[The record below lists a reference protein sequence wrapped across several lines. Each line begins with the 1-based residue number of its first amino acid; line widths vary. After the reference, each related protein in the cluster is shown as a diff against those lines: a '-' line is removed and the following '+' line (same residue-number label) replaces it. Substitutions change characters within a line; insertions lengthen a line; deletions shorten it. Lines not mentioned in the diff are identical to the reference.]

1 MSKAGTISAQAYVD
15 IQNLYASYNICSDAG
30 DAEGFA
36 GCFTEDGVLRVDA
49 ADLTVQGRDNFR
61 EFKRKEASGR
71 TDKYRRHWNGSI
83 HLEKIDD
90 DTVRGRCY
98 LVAYQGVPRSMPQIT
113 DCAVYEDTIVRVDDE
128 WRFAERKLM
137 VDGSNWLSE
146 MPR

>member
-1 MSKAGTISAQAYVD
+1 MSKADTLSAQAYVD

-36 GCFTEDGVLRVDA
+36 NCFAADGVLRVDA
-49 ADLTVQGRDNFR
+49 AGLTVQGRDNFR

-90 DTVRGRCY
+90 NTVRGRCY
-98 LVAYQGVPRSMPQIT
+98 LVAYQGTPRSLPELT
-113 DCAVYEDTIVRVDDE
+113 DCAVYEDTIVQGDDG
-128 WRFAERKLM
+128 WKFAERKLM
-137 VDGSNWLSE
+137 VDGSSWLSA